1 MKAALSSPA
10 SHLLSSPASNL
21 PSSPASH
28 LLFPLL
34 LLLLISSSSSSSL
47 PDPVDQSEIV
57 LASSALRQY
66 MSSFIQYYKQR
77 EEGEGEQEEQEEVK
91 PLGIHLEEV
100 EVEEEQGFEYYDIE
114 TSEETKPN
122 VNWTMLTPR

>member
-10 SHLLSSPASNL
+10 SHHLSSPG
-21 PSSPASH
+21 PASH
-28 LLFPLL
+28 LLFPL

-57 LASSALRQY
+57 LASSALRHY
-66 MSSFIQYYKQR
+66 MSSFIQYYRQR
-77 EEGEGEQEEQEEVK
+77 EEGEGEQEPEEEVT

-100 EVEEEQGFEYYDIE
+100 EVEEEEDFEYYDIE